1 MSEFHEFAEILLAKL
16 LKISLEELDSA
27 LSNTEAEYTIVKIT
41 KKIRGYRTIF
51 IPSNSLKKIQKRI
64 LKLLRKIYDTRP
76 HGLFGCHKGTSYV
89 GHALYHADA
98 KWVFQFDLKDAFP
111 SVNVVKLR
119 EILKD
124 AFFRALEDLEN
135 VGSCWHNTY
144 CKLQEAKKQ
153 RDIWKL
159 RWTKYDFKEITK
171 RFSYSIFSLSELLN
185 MMVKNPDGRN
195 IWLLPYKEELA
206 SEFADLVIRL
216 VTINGVLPQGTP
228 TAPFLFHIAIARSG
242 LFYKLESILHNCSFS
257 VYVDNFVVSA
267 QKPIPISKQ
276 KELCKIVEEFGF
288 QANPL
293 KTKHQGAKYGLPLIT
308 GLRTRMID
316 ITVEGPGLFEEI
328 GYSYGKAIL
337 PKKVIRR
344 WRGLIHRA
352 VFEPALR
359 PKVQGFIS
367 SLKPIYGTEL
377 PLQIQKPYQRLL
389 EKCSN
394 KVV

>member
-1 MSEFHEFAEILLAKL
+1 MSEFTEFAKLLLAKL
-16 LKISLEELDSA
+16 LKISVEELDSA
-27 LSNTEAEYTIVKIT
+27 LSDNDYTILKIA
-41 KKIRGYRTIF
+41 KKTEGYRTIF

-64 LKLLRKIYDTRP
+64 LKLLRKIYDISP
-76 HGLFGCHKGTSYV
+76 FGLFGCHKGTSYV
-89 GHALYHADA
+89 EHALHHANA
-98 KWVFQFDLKDAFP
+98 KWVFQFDLKDAFL

-119 EILKD
+119 ELLKN
-124 AFFRALEDLEN
+124 AFLGAFKDWESI
-135 VGSCWHNTY
+135 GSCWHDTY

-153 RDIWKL
+153 RDIWRL
-159 RWTKYDFKEITK
+159 RRAKDDFKAITK
-171 RFSYSIFSLSELLN
+171 RFSYSVFSLSELLN

-228 TAPFLFHIAIARSG
+228 TAPFLFHIAIAQSG
-242 LFYKLESILHNCSFS
+242 LFYKLESILHDYHFS
-257 VYVDNFVVSA
+257 AYVDNFVVSA

-288 QANPL
+288 QINPL
-293 KTKHQGAKYGLPLIT
+293 KTKHQGVKYGLPLIT

-316 ITVEGPGLFEEI
+316 VTVEGPGLVEEI
-328 GYSYGKAIL
+328 CYSHGKAIL
-337 PKKVIRR
+337 PQKVIRR

-352 VFEPALR
+352 IFEPALR

-367 SLKPIYGTEL
+367 SLKPIYGEEL
-377 PLQIQKPYQRLL
+377 PPQIREPYQRLL
-389 EKCSN
+389 AKIQQ
-394 KVV
+394 